1 MSSFDYPCDWR
12 AGFIMDP
19 NKNQR
24 VGYLVQFQGLNM
36 GEFLKQD
43 IDVFTPYSNSE
54 TNYAGVTIDKERGKA
69 TVVGVIE
76 HFSWAGGVGDPI
88 SVSAYI
94 SAENAQVLQAKMKGT
109 LDTNTIKNLAWWIC
123 DFDAETK
130 VWYEAAYPKDPA
142 SLQGQLNAQGSE
154 VRLSVAAEATRV
166 APNVQVNVYN
176 MAFEVIPAANST
188 FALHFATSGKT
199 NFIKNWGLKVGTNAA
214 QALPAG

>member
-1 MSSFDYPCDWR
+1 MASFDYPCDWR

-24 VGYLVQFQGLNM
+24 VGYLVDFQGLNM

-43 IDVFTPYSNSE
+43 VDVFTPYSNSE
-54 TNYAGVTIDKERGKA
+54 TAYGGVTIDRERGKA

-76 HFSWAGGVGDPI
+76 HFSWAGGVGDPVI
-88 SVSAYI
+88 VSAYI

-109 LDTNTIKNLAWWIC
+109 LDTNTIKKLSWWIC

-142 SLQGQLNAQGSE
+142 SLQGQLNASGSE
-154 VRLSVAAEATRV
+154 VKLMVASEATRV

-176 MAFEVIPAANST
+176 MMFEVIPAANST

-199 NFIKNWGLKVGTNAA
+199 NFVKNWGLKVGTNAA

>member
-1 MSSFDYPCDWR
+1 MPSFDYPCDWR

-24 VGYLVQFQGLNM
+24 VGYLVHFEGLNM

-54 TNYAGVTIDKERGKA
+54 TNYGGVTIDKEHGKA

-76 HFSWAGGVGDPI
+76 NFSWGGGVGDPI
-88 SVSAYI
+88 SISAYI

-109 LDTNTIKNLAWWIC
+109 LDTNTIKKLAWWIC

-130 VWYEAAYPKDPA
+130 VWYEAAYPKDPVN
-142 SLQGQLNAQGSE
+142 LQGQLNSSGSE
-154 VRLSVAAEATRV
+154 VRLMVAPEATRV

-176 MAFEVIPAANST
+176 LMFEVIPAANST
-188 FALHFATSGKT
+188 FMLHFATSGKT